1 MTQME
6 RSLFD
11 YLLASNLLNSIFCI
25 FIVLFIR
32 VVLETK
38 NDSASRRS
46 FKKFV
51 TIVLVCLVADM
62 CSYMFDARTFAGAY
76 VLNHISMF
84 ASVLLTVFVGYRF
97 NNLFD
102 LLFHIKRTPKEN
114 RNCALL
120 YWTPTVITLVLL
132 IVNLFTGFLYTIDET
147 TNVYRR
153 GEWYFISCFL
163 QYVSFSHAIT
173 RAVLEKRNMI
183 TAPMKRE
190 KMRKTVLCF
199 GGVVLF
205 FGFLQ
210 VIMGG
215 VIALH
220 CFGLTAGV
228 FVMFVRFLDDQI
240 TQDRLTNLNN
250 RYALE
255 AYMADKTRSYEGRA
269 NNPNKLYLIL
279 MDVNDF
285 KLINDRFGHP
295 EGDNALRCLAD
306 ALRELSLG
314 SRKKLFVSRFGGDE
328 FAAVLE
334 AQSEEAVAEF
344 AQALNRILA
353 ERTIGWSYSI
363 DICMGY
369 AAYRGPGASLPNW
382 LAEADVE
389 LYENKRARA
398 SERSEQLTIQ

>member
-1 MTQME
+1 
-6 RSLFD
+6 
-11 YLLASNLLNSIFCI
+11 
-25 FIVLFIR
+25 
-32 VVLETK
+32 
-38 NDSASRRS
+38 
-46 FKKFV
+46 
-51 TIVLVCLVADM
+51 
-62 CSYMFDARTFAGAY
+62 
-76 VLNHISMF
+76 
-84 ASVLLTVFVGYRF
+84 
-97 NNLFD
+97 
-102 LLFHIKRTPKEN
+102 
-114 RNCALL
+114 
-120 YWTPTVITLVLL
+120 
-132 IVNLFTGFLYTIDET
+132 
-147 TNVYRR
+147 
-153 GEWYFISCFL
+153 
-163 QYVSFSHAIT
+163 
-173 RAVLEKRNMI
+173 
-183 TAPMKRE
+183 
-190 KMRKTVLCF
+190 
-199 GGVVLF
+199 
-205 FGFLQ
+205 
-210 VIMGG
+210 MGG